1 MEMPL
6 VSIVVATYFPR
17 TDFFE
22 KQLQSLNNQTYEN
35 IEIIICDDSANDAE
49 YEKVK
54 KMVENIISRFPCK
67 VIRNEK
73 NVGSNKTFER
83 LTQEANGD
91 YICYCDQ
98 DDIWLSEKVERL
110 VNHITKYHCTLVYS
124 DLSLI
129 DENDRIIHKS
139 FKRSNFRLK
148 HVHGDNTFAHLI
160 NRNSV
165 TGCAMMIRADVAK
178 SAIPFPDYDEFVH
191 DHWLAIHAAVKGSL
205 GYIKEP
211 LVWYRIHLG
220 NQIGNQRLV
229 NITNI
234 NDYIRHRI
242 EKQMDKYHLILER
255 LPLTPQQKQLVYFQI
270 HLTEDRKKFS
280 QQPCLGNF
288 FKIVPLIK
296 FDIILFLFELMIF
309 TVPFT
314 CSTWI
319 FKKLKY

>member
-1 MEMPL
+1 MLKPL

-22 KQLQSLNNQTYEN
+22 KQLRSLNGQTYEN

-54 KMVENIISRFPCK
+54 KMAEKIIYRFPYK
-67 VIRNEK
+67 VIRNEE

-83 LTQEANGD
+83 LTKEANGD

-98 DDIWLSEKVERL
+98 DDIWLAEKVERL
-110 VNHITKYHCTLVYS
+110 VNHIIQHHCTLVYS
-124 DLSLI
+124 DLSLM
-129 DENDRIIHKS
+129 DENDRVIHKS

-165 TGCAMMIRADVAK
+165 TGCAMMIRTDVAK
-178 SAIPFPDYDEFVH
+178 SAIPFPDYDEYVH
-191 DHWLAIHAAVKGSL
+191 DHWLAIHAAARGSL
-205 GYIKEP
+205 GYMKKP
-211 LVWYRIHLG
+211 LVLYRIHSR
-220 NQIGNQRLV
+220 NQIGNKRLA
-229 NITNI
+229 NIINI
-234 NDYIRHRI
+234 NDYILYRI
-242 EKQMDKYHLILER
+242 EKQVNKYYLILER
-255 LPLTPQQKQLVYFQI
+255 LPLTLQQRQLVCFQI
-270 HLTEDRKKFS
+270 QLTQARKKFS
-280 QQPCLGNF
+280 QKPCLSNF
-288 FKIVPLIK
+288 LKMVPLVK
-296 FDIILFLFELMIF
+296 YDTVLFLFELVVFIL
-309 TVPFT
+309 PFA

>member
-17 TDFFE
+17 VEFLV

-35 IEIIICDDSANDAE
+35 IEIIICDDSADDKE

-54 KMVENIISRFPCK
+54 KLAENIICRFPCK
-67 VIRNEK
+67 IIRNEK

-83 LTQEANGD
+83 LTREANGD

-98 DDIWLSEKVERL
+98 DDMWLSEKVERL
-110 VNHITKYHCTLVYS
+110 VNYITKHHCTLVYS

-148 HVHGDNTFAHLI
+148 HVHGDNTFTHLV

-165 TGCAMMIRADVAK
+165 TGCAMIIRADIAK
-178 SAIPFPDYDEFVH
+178 SAIPFPHYDEFVH
-191 DHWLAIHAAVKGSL
+191 DHWLAIHAAVNGSL
-205 GYIKEP
+205 GYIKKP
-211 LVWYRIHLG
+211 LVLYRIHSG
-220 NQIGNQRLV
+220 NQIGNQRLA
-229 NITNI
+229 NIVTI
-234 NDYIRHRI
+234 SDYVRHRI
-242 EKQMDKYHLILER
+242 EKQVGRYQLILER
-255 LPLTPQQKQLVYFQI
+255 LSLTLQQKQLVCFQI
-270 HLTEDRKKFS
+270 HLTEARKEFS
-280 QQPCLGNF
+280 QKPCLGNF

-296 FDIILFLFELMIF
+296 YDIILFLFELLIF

>member
-1 MEMPL
+1 MPL

-17 TDFFE
+17 VEFFV
-22 KQLQSLNNQTYEN
+22 KQLQSLNNQIYEN
-35 IEIIICDDSANDAE
+35 IEIIICDDSADEEEYKKIKELAE
-49 YEKVK
+49 K
-54 KMVENIISRFPCK
+54 IICRFPCK
-67 VIRNEK
+67 IIRNEK
-73 NVGSNKTFER
+73 NLGSNKTFER
-83 LTQEANGD
+83 LTREANGD

-110 VNHITKYHCTLVYS
+110 VNYITKHNCTLVYS

-129 DENDRIIHKS
+129 DEIDRIIHKS

-148 HVHGDNTFAHLI
+148 HVYGDNTFAHLV

-165 TGCAMMIRADVAK
+165 TGCAMMIRADIAK
-178 SAIPFPDYDEFVH
+178 SAIPFPTYDEFVH
-191 DHWLAIHAAVKGSL
+191 DHWLAIQAAVKGSL

-211 LVWYRIHLG
+211 LVLYRIHSG
-220 NQIGNQRLV
+220 NQIGNQRLA
-229 NITNI
+229 NIVTVG
-234 NDYIRHRI
+234 DYVRNRI
-242 EKQMDKYHLILER
+242 EKQVERYQLILER
-255 LPLTPQQKQLVYFQI
+255 LSLTLQQKQLVCFQI
-270 HLTEDRKKFS
+270 HLTEARKEFS
-280 QQPCLGNF
+280 QKPCLGNF

-296 FDIILFLFELMIF
+296 YDIILFLFELLIF